1 MKFHTFIATVS
12 LTGLLP
18 FYAAQ
23 AHEMQ
28 SFAFGSPAKASAAT
42 RTIHVKAT
50 DQMRLVFDSQDI
62 RSGDVV
68 KFIVTNTGVLPHE
81 FGLAD
86 EAGQHAHAQEMAQM
100 PNMMHDDPNVMTL
113 KPGETKT
120 LVWSFKHLR
129 QHKLMFACNVPG
141 HFQSGMFVRL
151 TVKK

>member
-1 MKFHTFIATVS
+1 MKLRTLMASVC

-23 AHEMQ
+23 AHTMQ
-28 SFAFGSPAKASAAT
+28 TFAFGRPAKASAAT

-62 RSGDVV
+62 RSGEVV

-81 FGLAD
+81 FGIAD
-86 EAGQHAHAQEMAQM
+86 EAGQRAHAQEMAQM
-100 PNMMHDDPNVMTL
+100 PNMVHDDPNVITL

-120 LVWSFKHLR
+120 LVWSFNNLR
-129 QHKLMFACNVPG
+129 QHQLMFACNVPG

-151 TVKK
+151 SVKQ